1 VADECRIQKNK
12 SGNTLKE
19 DFWQRFTLAALRDRM
34 PSWMKNKYILTLL
47 VFLVWIILL
56 DPNNLIS
63 RVREV
68 KTRNRLEREKE
79 YYMGRIEEDR
89 RKLNELRTSNENLEK
104 YAREQYRMK
113 RPDEDLFIIVTPE
126 QERKIR
132 RERKVSETPK
142 PARRQASEK
151 SSRK

>member
-1 VADECRIQKNK
+1 M
-12 SGNTLKE
+12 KE
-19 DFWQRFTLAALRDRM
+19 DFWQRFTLAALRERM
-34 PSWMKNKYILTLL
+34 PPWMKNKYILTLL

-89 RKLNELRTSNENLEK
+89 RKLDELRTSNENLEK

-132 RERKVSETPK
+132 RDRKISKTPK
-142 PARRQASEK
+142 PARRQASDK
-151 SSRK
+151 NSRK

>member
-1 VADECRIQKNK
+1 MK
-12 SGNTLKE
+12 G
-19 DFWQRFTLAALRDRM
+19 DFWQRFTLEALTDRM
-34 PSWMKNKYILTLL
+34 PPWMKNKYVLTIL

-68 KTRNRLEREKE
+68 RTRNRLEREKE
-79 YYMGRIEEDR
+79 YYMNRIDEDR

-113 RPDEDLFIIVTPE
+113 KPDEDLFIIVTPD

-132 RERKVSETPK
+132 RERKVSKTPK
-142 PARRQASEK
+142 PARKRASDK
-151 SSRK
+151 SQ

>member
-1 VADECRIQKNK
+1 M
-12 SGNTLKE
+12 KE

-142 PARRQASEK
+142 PARGQASEK

>member
-1 VADECRIQKNK
+1 MR
-12 SGNTLKE
+12 E
-19 DFWQRFTLAALRDRM
+19 DFWQRFTLAVLRDRM
-34 PSWMKNKYILTLL
+34 PAWMKNKYVLTLL
-47 VFLVWIILL
+47 VFLAWIILL

-63 RVREV
+63 RVREI
-68 KTRNRLEREKE
+68 KTLNRLEREKE

-113 RPDEDLFIIVTPE
+113 RPDEDLFIIVSPE

-132 RERKVSETPK
+132 RERKVSKTPK
-142 PARRQASEK
+142 PARRQASDK
-151 SSRK
+151 SSRE

>member
-1 VADECRIQKNK
+1 MN
-12 SGNTLKE
+12 S
-19 DFWQRFTLAALRDRM
+19 DFWHRFSLAGLRDRM
-34 PSWMKNKYILTLL
+34 PAWMKNRYVLTVLIFLL
-47 VFLVWIILL
+47 WIIFL

-63 RVREV
+63 RAREI

-132 RERKVSETPK
+132 RDRKVSKTAKPAVKRAPK
-142 PARRQASEK
+142 PSGD
-151 SSRK
+151 

>member
-1 VADECRIQKNK
+1 MK
-12 SGNTLKE
+12 S
-19 DFWQRFTLAALRDRM
+19 DFWHRFSLAGLRDRM
-34 PSWMKNKYILTLL
+34 PAWMKNRYVLTVLIFLL
-47 VFLVWIILL
+47 WIILL

-63 RVREV
+63 RAREIR
-68 KTRNRLEREKE
+68 TRNRLEREKE

-132 RERKVSETPK
+132 RDRKVSKTAKPAVKRAPK
-142 PARRQASEK
+142 P
-151 SSRK
+151 SRD

>member
-1 VADECRIQKNK
+1 MK
-12 SGNTLKE
+12 S
-19 DFWQRFTLAALRDRM
+19 DSRHRFSLAGLRDRL
-34 PSWMKNKYILTLL
+34 PAWMKNRYVITVI

-63 RVREV
+63 RAREIR
-68 KTRNRLEREKE
+68 TRNRLEREKE
-79 YYMGRIEEDR
+79 YYTGRIEEDR

-126 QERKIR
+126 EERRIR
-132 RERKVSETPK
+132 RDRKVSKTAK
-142 PARRQASEK
+142 PAVKQAPQ
-151 SSRK
+151 SSSD

>member
-1 VADECRIQKNK
+1 MKQ
-12 SGNTLKE
+12 

-34 PSWMKNKYILTLL
+34 PTWMKNKYVLTLL

-63 RVREV
+63 RVREI

-113 RPDEDLFIIVTPE
+113 RPDEDLFIIVSPE

-132 RERKVSETPK
+132 RERKVSKTPK
-142 PARRQASEK
+142 PAHKQASDK
-151 SSRK
+151 SLSK

>member
-1 VADECRIQKNK
+1 MKP
-12 SGNTLKE
+12 
-19 DFWQRFTLAALRDRM
+19 DFLHRFSLAGLRDRM
-34 PSWMKNKYILTLL
+34 PAWMKNRYVITILI
-47 VFLVWIILL
+47 FLVWIILL

-63 RVREV
+63 RVREIR
-68 KTRNRLEREKE
+68 TRNRLEHEKE

-126 QERKIR
+126 EERKIR
-132 RERKVSETPK
+132 RDRKVSKTAK
-142 PARRQASEK
+142 PAVKRAPRPSGD
-151 SSRK
+151 

>member
-1 VADECRIQKNK
+1 MTEQEKVKA
-12 SGNTLKE
+12 GNTGKG
-19 DFWQRFTLAALRDRM
+19 DFWQRFTLAALLERM
-34 PSWMKNKYILTLL
+34 PPWMKNKYILTIL

-63 RVREV
+63 RVREIR
-68 KTRNRLEREKE
+68 TRNRLEQEKE
-79 YYMGRIEEDR
+79 YYMARIEEDR
-89 RKLNELRTSNENLEK
+89 RKLTELRTSNENLEK

-132 RERKVSETPK
+132 RERKVSKTPK
-142 PARRQASEK
+142 PARKQASDK
-151 SSRK
+151 NSRK

>member
-1 VADECRIQKNK
+1 MK
-12 SGNTLKE
+12 G
-19 DFWQRFTLAALRDRM
+19 DFWQRFTLAALTDRM
-34 PSWMKNKYILTLL
+34 PPWMKNKYVLTIL

-68 KTRNRLEREKE
+68 RTRNRLEREKE
-79 YYMGRIEEDR
+79 YYMNRIDEDR

-113 RPDEDLFIIVTPE
+113 KPDEDLFIIVTPD

-132 RERKVSETPK
+132 RERKVSKTPK
-142 PARRQASEK
+142 PARKRASDK
-151 SSRK
+151 SQ

>member
-1 VADECRIQKNK
+1 MKQ
-12 SGNTLKE
+12 
-19 DFWQRFTLAALRDRM
+19 DFWQRFTLAGLRDRL
-34 PSWMKNKYILTLL
+34 PAWMKNRYVITILI
-47 VFLVWIILL
+47 FLIWIILL

-63 RVREV
+63 RAREIR
-68 KTRNRLEREKE
+68 TRNRLEREKE

-113 RPDEDLFIIVTPE
+113 KPDEDLFIIVTPE

-132 RERKVSETPK
+132 RDRKVSKTAK
-142 PARRQASEK
+142 PAVKRAPK
-151 SSRK
+151 SSRE